1 MQPGARLGRYEVLHA
16 IGKGGMGEVFKAT
29 DTTLQRSVAIKML
42 PAVFADDPDRV
53 ARLEREAKLLAA
65 LNHPNIAAIHGL
77 EEFSGARFLVL
88 ELVEGSTL
96 ADLLLRDCTPLRDA
110 LKIALQIAEALEAAH
125 DKGIVHRDLK
135 PANVV
140 VTPDGRVKVLDF
152 GIAKALDSAAPQ
164 DTLVTQTGI
173 ALGTPAYMSPEQAR
187 GREVGRQAD
196 IWAFGVL
203 FYELLTSVS
212 PFGRDTPGET
222 FAEILVAEADFS
234 LLPSATPASVRQVLR
249 RCLEK
254 EPRRRAQHIGDVRIE
269 LEDALASF
277 TTGSTPAQPPA
288 PGTSPG
294 GKRWPT
300 ALGSTAAAA
309 AAALGGWWL
318 AQDAAPA
325 ASPPAVRLTLPF
337 FERPAPIPFGVR
349 HLAISRDGS
358 RVAFAS
364 TNRLWMRRLDQ
375 QEATALWMAPVG
387 NPFFSPDGRW
397 VAAFRDDGLYK
408 VPVDG
413 GPTVRLS
420 PTTDRYAGGT
430 WHEDGTI
437 VYATTGGLYSVSED
451 GGETRLLAEPNP
463 DRGEG
468 AYAWPEFLPDGTAVL
483 STIVPKVATEGF
495 SIALFDLRTR
505 EIATVLAGA
514 TSAHYLSGD
523 RLVYAAGS
531 ALRVAGFDPVTR
543 RTTSDPVT
551 LPDVEVA
558 TATDNGSANFAVSDS
573 GTLVFFAPRGAAQL
587 TPVWVDRAGNEEPLA
602 LPPQGYNSPRI
613 SPDGTRVAFDIL
625 GGGNRDTWTLN
636 LDRLT
641 LSRLTDGPTEDVLPV
656 WAPNG
661 QRVYFSSNRTG
672 NFDIYSQA
680 ANGASG
686 ARVEYAGP
694 GTQII
699 TSFVPDGSGLLIYE
713 NYADTNLLRLAQPD
727 RVEPLLAAPEFDQ
740 RIPVVSPDG
749 RWIAYES
756 DESGT
761 QFEVFLRPYPN
772 VNERREKISLDGGRF
787 PVWGPPDSHELYY
800 QAADGAMMAV
810 VVTTE
815 PDLELG
821 RPTKLFDWAPPNAS
835 RSGTPY
841 DVSPLDGRFL
851 MIKALGARNDETTY
865 VSVILNSLP

>member
-1 MQPGARLGRYEVLHA
+1 
-16 IGKGGMGEVFKAT
+16 
-29 DTTLQRSVAIKML
+29 
-42 PAVFADDPDRV
+42 
-53 ARLEREAKLLAA
+53 
-65 LNHPNIAAIHGL
+65 
-77 EEFSGARFLVL
+77 
-88 ELVEGSTL
+88 
-96 ADLLLRDCTPLRDA
+96 
-110 LKIALQIAEALEAAH
+110 
-125 DKGIVHRDLK
+125 
-135 PANVV
+135 
-140 VTPDGRVKVLDF
+140 
-152 GIAKALDSAAPQ
+152 
-164 DTLVTQTGI
+164 
-173 ALGTPAYMSPEQAR
+173 
-187 GREVGRQAD
+187 
-196 IWAFGVL
+196 
-203 FYELLTSVS
+203 
-212 PFGRDTPGET
+212 
-222 FAEILVAEADFS
+222 
-234 LLPSATPASVRQVLR
+234 
-249 RCLEK
+249 
-254 EPRRRAQHIGDVRIE
+254 
-269 LEDALASF
+269 
-277 TTGSTPAQPPA
+277 
-288 PGTSPG
+288 
-294 GKRWPT
+294 
-300 ALGSTAAAA
+300 
-309 AAALGGWWL
+309 
-318 AQDAAPA
+318 
-325 ASPPAVRLTLPF
+325 
-337 FERPAPIPFGVR
+337 
-349 HLAISRDGS
+349 
-358 RVAFAS
+358 
-364 TNRLWMRRLDQ
+364 
-375 QEATALWMAPVG
+375 
-387 NPFFSPDGRW
+387 
-397 VAAFRDDGLYK
+397 
-408 VPVDG
+408 
-413 GPTVRLS
+413 
-420 PTTDRYAGGT
+420 
-430 WHEDGTI
+430 
-437 VYATTGGLYSVSED
+437 
-451 GGETRLLAEPNP
+451 
-463 DRGEG
+463 
-468 AYAWPEFLPDGTAVL
+468 
-483 STIVPKVATEGF
+483 
-495 SIALFDLRTR
+495 
-505 EIATVLAGA
+505 
-514 TSAHYLSGD
+514 
-523 RLVYAAGS
+523 
-531 ALRVAGFDPVTR
+531 
-543 RTTSDPVT
+543 
-551 LPDVEVA
+551 
-558 TATDNGSANFAVSDS
+558 VSDS
-573 GTLVFFAPRGAAQL
+573 GTLIFFAPRGAAQL